1 MNRTNGPEID
11 RVVKWPTQSL
21 YGEGGN
27 ALFARWREEGIASG
41 VRTYGMLSKA
51 SVGTRETRQTQ
62 AEPVGPNKCSKRGWP
77 DGLSGVGLADSTLS
91 RGEPGTWGSGQRD
104 LNPSEE
110 T

>member
-1 MNRTNGPEID
+1 MNRTCSPEIE

-27 ALFARWREEGIASG
+27 ALVERWREEGIASG
-41 VRTYGMLSKA
+41 VRTYGMLPKA

-62 AEPVGPNKCSKRGWP
+62 VEPVGPDKCNKRGWL

-91 RGEPGTWGSGQRD
+91 RGEPGAWGSGQRE

>member
-1 MNRTNGPEID
+1 MNRTSGPEIE
-11 RVVKWPTQSL
+11 RVVKWLTLSL
-21 YGEGGN
+21 YGEGRN
-27 ALFARWREEGIASG
+27 TLFARWREEGIASG
-41 VRTYGMLSKA
+41 VRTYGMLPKA

-62 AEPVGPNKCSKRGWP
+62 AEPVGPDKCNKRGWP

-91 RGEPGTWGSGQRD
+91 RGEPGAWGSGQRD

>member
-1 MNRTNGPEID
+1 MKRTSSPEID
-11 RVVKWPTQSL
+11 RVVKQPTQSL
-21 YGEGGN
+21 YGEGRS
-27 ALFARWREEGIASG
+27 ALFERWREEGVASG
-41 VRTYGMLSKA
+41 VRTYGMLLKA

-62 AEPVGPNKCSKRGWP
+62 VEPVGPDKCSKRGWL

-91 RGEPGTWGSGQRD
+91 QGEPGTWGSGQRD

>member
-1 MNRTNGPEID
+1 MNRTRSPEIERD
-11 RVVKWPTQSL
+11 VKWLTQSL
-21 YGEGGN
+21 NGEGGN

-41 VRTYGMLSKA
+41 VRTYGMLLKA
-51 SVGTRETRQTQ
+51 SVGTREIRQTQ
-62 AEPVGPNKCSKRGWP
+62 AEPVGPAKCSKRGWL